1 VQPRADA
8 AQVAEMLDLEFS
20 ADGFFAELHP
30 ELRPVDTNRKGIFL
44 AGTCQAPK
52 DIPDTV
58 AQAKAA
64 ASGAIV
70 ELSRLRRKR
79 GAQEPPATS
88 QLGGSI
94 ENSFVER
101 DHAQST

>member
-1 VQPRADA
+1 MPRADA
-8 AQVAEMLDLEFS
+8 DQVADMLGLEFGE
-20 ADGFFAELHP
+20 DGFFAELHP
-30 ELRPVDTNRKGIFL
+30 ELRPVDTKRQGVFL

-70 ELSRLRRKR
+70 ELSKLRRHEDR
-79 GAQEPPATS
+79 SDSAG
-88 QLGGSI
+88 
-94 ENSFVER
+94 
-101 DHAQST
+101 